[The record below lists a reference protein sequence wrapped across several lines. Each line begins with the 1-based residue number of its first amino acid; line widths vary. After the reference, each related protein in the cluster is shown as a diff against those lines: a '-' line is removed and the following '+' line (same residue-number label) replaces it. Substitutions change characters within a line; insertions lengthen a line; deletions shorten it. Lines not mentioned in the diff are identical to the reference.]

1 MALVNGGEA
10 ERLATI
16 NIYPL
21 KLIELQKKQD
31 VKCEQLLV
39 HIKITLVSFR
49 MHLTT
54 IKLSMTAVGVCCV
67 TQPQNRPVKGV
78 TL

>member
-1 MALVNGGEA
+1 MTLGYSLTCSVCITMALVNGGEA

-54 IKLSMTAVGVCCV
+54 
-67 TQPQNRPVKGV
+67 N
-78 TL
+78 

>member
-1 MALVNGGEA
+1 MTLGYSLTCSACITMALVNGGEA

-54 IKLSMTAVGVCCV
+54 
-67 TQPQNRPVKGV
+67 N
-78 TL
+78 